1 MGRKEL
7 SVEINGSLNANLYGI
22 AESVKELANQKRIE
36 NRIEIVKLLHD
47 SGQISDIKFKEM
59 LEVLWLNDPVPRY
72 PA

>member
-59 LEVLWLNDPVPRY
+59 LEILWLNDPVPRY